1 MKLKNL
7 LIVIGSIVFAAG
19 CSNLEASVFKPN
31 QAKQQAETAEK
42 TTQNDPGKTKNPGGE
57 IPQKANTNASQ
68 DELALPAMYFNSIKQ
83 VDGKNQ
89 IQNPTNPLV
98 LVNKDYALPDQYV
111 PGDLVRPNVAFSFG
125 DQKLEQSL
133 MRKDAAQALE
143 NMFAEAKKAGV
154 ELFAVSGYRSFNR
167 QKTLFDAEVKK
178 VGQQKAE
185 QAVAVPGTSEHQ
197 SGLAMDIAGRSTNF
211 YLTEDFTNT
220 VEGKWLAENAYRF
233 GFILRYPKGKEAIT
247 HYEFEPW
254 HFRYVGVKAATII
267 DKHQWT
273 LEEYFQEVKKI

>member
-1 MKLKNL
+1 MKLQNL
-7 LIVIGSIVFAAG
+7 LIVIGSIVFVAG
-19 CSNLEASVFKPN
+19 CSNLEASVFKQN
-31 QAKQQAETAEK
+31 QAKQQTETTEK
-42 TTQNDPGKTKNPGGE
+42 TTQTDHGKTKNPVE
-57 IPQKANTNASQ
+57 KTPQKTDTNASQ
-68 DELALPAMYFNSIKQ
+68 DELALPAMYFNAIKQ

-98 LVNKDYALPDQYV
+98 LVNKAYALPGQYV
-111 PGDLVRPNVAFSFG
+111 PFDLVRPNVAFSFG

-133 MRKDAAQALE
+133 MRKDAAKALE
-143 NMFAEAKKAGV
+143 NMFAEAKKAGI

-167 QKTLFDAEVKK
+167 QKILFDAEVKK

-233 GFILRYPKGKEAIT
+233 GFILRYPKGKENIT

-267 DKHQWT
+267 YKHQWT